1 MKSLAKK
8 INLKNFMESIKHFIS
23 ALTFKTLLLAFI
35 HQFDNKQN
43 LKEVSDERSCQEKYK
58 GKV

>member
-1 MKSLAKK
+1 
-8 INLKNFMESIKHFIS
+8 MESIKHFIS

-43 LKEVSDERSCQEKYK
+43 LKEVSDERSC
-58 GKV
+58 